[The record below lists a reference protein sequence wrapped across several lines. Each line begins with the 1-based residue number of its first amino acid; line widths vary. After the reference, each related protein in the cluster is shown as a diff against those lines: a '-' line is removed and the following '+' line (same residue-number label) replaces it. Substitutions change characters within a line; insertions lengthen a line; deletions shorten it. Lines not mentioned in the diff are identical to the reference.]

1 MTSAAR
7 VRAQELGGTVAVGL
21 HERSTGGLPELPRRE
36 PYRTWPGGLI
46 VLAVIVAYVSL
57 WVGLDD
63 QIQPDLDPIAAGS
76 VQQVGPAVS
85 FVPVAG
91 WYLDAT
97 DSSQSES
104 TSSVVLVGQAGQF
117 SVQVSPWQGTLAEE
131 VERQKD
137 IDEAFGKVRVIDN
150 DATFHTAGGVSGT
163 TFSFVDQ
170 QDQGR
175 IWVSVDET
183 ADRAIVVVGRSADS
197 SFDQSLPDYQA
208 MLDSI
213 RTEQS

>member
-1 MTSAAR
+1 
-7 VRAQELGGTVAVGL
+7 VAVGL
-21 HERSTGGLPELPRRE
+21 HERSTSGLPELPRRE

-46 VLAVIVAYVSL
+46 VLAVIVAYVGF
-57 WVGLDD
+57 WVALDD
-63 QIQPDLDPIAAGS
+63 AIEPDLEPIAAGS

-97 DSSQSES
+97 DSSQSDS

-131 VERQKD
+131 VERQKG
-137 IDEAFGKVRVIDN
+137 IDEQFGGARVIDN
-150 DATFHTAGGVSGT
+150 DATFTTAGGVSGT
-163 TFSFVDQ
+163 TFSFFNQ
-170 QDQGR
+170 ENQGR
-175 IWVSVDET
+175 IWISVDET
-183 ADRAIVVVGRSADS
+183 ADRAIAIVGSSPDSA
-197 SFDQSLPDYQA
+197 FEQSLPDYQA
-208 MLDSI
+208 MIDSI